1 MSEAKRRQQSDP
13 NYGKAI
19 FHIRKCPFTN
29 NYLVA
34 IGNDYQYHVCDSTLS
49 LEEAQRLLEWY
60 QTEAE
65 QRPLMPWQIKSS
77 RLMMQWVLESPRI
90 DSYPTTTG
98 EVLIFDRKEGTK
110 TELVTVTAQ
119 DIIKHRK

>member
-1 MSEAKRRQQSDP
+1 MGEAKRRQQSDP
-13 NYGKAI
+13 NYGKAV
-19 FHIRKCPFTN
+19 FSIRKSPFTK
-29 NYLVA
+29 NYLVV
-34 IGNDYQYHVCDSTLS
+34 IGNDCQYHICDSTLS

-60 QTEAE
+60 QTEA
-65 QRPLMPWQIKSS
+65 QHRPLMPWQIKNA
-77 RLMMQWVLESPRI
+77 RLMNQWMLESPRI

-119 DIIKHRK
+119 DIIKHKK